1 MVKAVT
7 TPVTKRGINRRIVS
21 DDPRIV
27 RLLAV
32 TLNGLNSRHT
42 QRAYKADLD
51 DFLEWWKAQG
61 NIALSKA
68 ELDKYKAWMRC
79 HGRGESAVNRAL
91 TAVRRFLRDASDNNL
106 IDAREAESAL
116 KVRNITQRGAR
127 LGRWLTLEQ
136 LQQLINAPDFTT
148 LRGCRDRMLLALLGG
163 AGLRRGEL
171 ARVTVASIQQREGRW
186 VLVDLVGKHHR
197 TRSIPISG
205 FVHTAIEDWSGM
217 SGISD
222 KLVPLF
228 QRVGCANY
236 GWGRRCKDEE
246 EALLGPYPTL
256 LALEQ
261 EVYRSVAKH
270 AGALGI
276 DVAPH
281 DLRRTYA
288 KLARSAGG
296 ELEQIQLTLGHASL
310 STTQKYLGT
319 DLDYKKSPSD
329 LIALNFD
336 GVLRSPESVRAS
348 VKPAS
353 GATLSAVGRH
363 AQGTY

>member
-1 MVKAVT
+1 M
-7 TPVTKRGINRRIVS
+7 S

-27 RLLAV
+27 RLLAM

-51 DFLEWWKAQG
+51 DFLEWWQG
-61 NIALSKA
+61 HGNMALSKA
-68 ELDKYKAWMRC
+68 ELDKYKAWMRR

-106 IDAREAESAL
+106 IDVREAESAL
-116 KVRNITQRGAR
+116 KVRNITQRGTR
-127 LGRWLTLEQ
+127 LGRWLTLDQ

-148 LRGCRDRMLLALLGG
+148 LRGCRDRMLLSLLGG

-171 ARVTVASIQQREGRW
+171 ARVTIASIQQREGRW

-197 TRSIPISG
+197 IRSIPISG

-246 EALLGPYPTL
+246 ESLLGPYPTL

-276 DVAPH
+276 DLAPH

-319 DLDYKKSPSD
+319 DLDYKKAPSD
-329 LIALNFD
+329 LIALNLD
-336 GVLRSPESVRAS
+336 VALRPPESVR
-348 VKPAS
+348 
-353 GATLSAVGRH
+353 GRV
-363 AQGTY
+363 QLV